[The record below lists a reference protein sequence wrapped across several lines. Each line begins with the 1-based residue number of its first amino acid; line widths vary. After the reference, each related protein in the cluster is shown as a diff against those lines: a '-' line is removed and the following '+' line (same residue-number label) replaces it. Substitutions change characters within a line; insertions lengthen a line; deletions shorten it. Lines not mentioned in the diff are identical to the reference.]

1 MKKLD
6 NNYDID
12 LRKKVIV
19 EMTLEDIAII
29 VSALDLEVRYHS
41 SNSEL
46 NEKMRY
52 LVDEL
57 KDNF

>member
-1 MKKLD
+1 MKRLD
-6 NNYDID
+6 NNYDVD

-52 LVDEL
+52 LIDEL

>member
-6 NNYDID
+6 NNYDVD

-52 LVDEL
+52 LIDEL

>member
-12 LRKKVIV
+12 LKKKVTV

-29 VSALDLEVRYHS
+29 VSALNLEVRYHS

-52 LVDEL
+52 LIDEL